1 MIPQDD
7 PRWLPARVGK
17 LTASRVA
24 EAIAMIK
31 DGPKPKEG
39 PQKYKPG
46 ASRITLMRELAAER
60 VVGSAVA
67 HFVTPA
73 MQWGLDNED
82 PACDAYEAISGNIL
96 VRSGFYDHPT
106 IEWFGASPD
115 REIDHDGLAEVKCP
129 TTTKFMEW
137 RIAGVVPEEHQPQML
152 AQLACT
158 RRKYVDFIAYD
169 PRVPAAQQLFV
180 RRFEPSLEQIQEIEA
195 KAIDFL
201 ADLEAMV
208 DEFLYGKKAA

>member
-17 LTASRVA
+17 LTASRMA
-24 EAIAMIK
+24 DAIAMIK
-31 DGPKPKEG
+31 DGPKPKDG
-39 PQKYKPG
+39 PQKWKPA
-46 ASRITLMRELAAER
+46 ASRITLMRELCAER
-60 VVGSAVA
+60 LVGSAKDHV
-67 HFVTPA
+67 VTAP

-82 PACDAYEAISGNIL
+82 PAAECYEALSGNIL

-115 REIDHDGLAEVKCP
+115 REIDHDGLLEVKCP
-129 TTTKFMEW
+129 TTAKFIEW
-137 RIAGVVPEEHQPQML
+137 RLAGIVPEEHQPQML

-158 RRKYVDFIAYD
+158 RRRYVDFVAYD
-169 PRVPAAQQLFV
+169 PRVPPATQLFV
-180 RRFEPSLEQIQEIEA
+180 RRFEPSLEQIQEIEEKA
-195 KAIDFL
+195 KEFL
-201 ADLEAMV
+201 AELDAMV

>member
-17 LTASRVA
+17 LTASRIA

-39 PQKYKPG
+39 PQKWKPA
-46 ASRITLMRELAAER
+46 ASRITLLHELLAER

-67 HFVTPA
+67 HYVTAA

-82 PACDAYEAISGNIL
+82 GACDAYEAASGNIL
-96 VRSGFYDHPT
+96 VRSGFYEHPT

-129 TTTKFMEW
+129 TTPKFVAW
-137 RIAGVVPEEHQPQML
+137 RLAGVVPEEHRDQML

-158 RRKYVDFIAYD
+158 RRKYCDFIAYD
-169 PRVPAAQQLFV
+169 PRVPPAQQLFV
-180 RRFEPSLEQIQEIEA
+180 RRFEPSLEQIQEIEEKA
-195 KAIDFL
+195 KDFL
-201 ADLEAMV
+201 ADLDAMV
-208 DEFLYGKKAA
+208 EEFLYGKKAA